1 MLMLLQHGTGNFWI
15 DNGLVVLSRLLTN
28 GNLPAPLNPLLQQLL
43 AGDKLPADVNPL
55 LQQLAEQVYQ
65 QTGKTE
71 VYWDEQSQQIK
82 TYNKRNW
89 QEPIGLFISVVD
101 SPPKKQVNDKEL
113 FTRPPN
119 AASLIRINPRGK
131 TKCDLC
137 GVDEVP
143 IESARLYLFPF
154 VVDPGKFG
162 NFYSVAKRGVKLC
175 PRCAVAGFAAFQ
187 SWLWRRQGNTYHF
200 FVFHTDLERLSALH
214 ESVLSPL
221 RLAEVKGGNFEV
233 DFFGEY
239 PSENLFA
246 LLLSLFKFLH
256 ARESG
261 GEVSPL
267 LAELT
272 GAQPVV
278 GNPIVVYAFSGEG
291 GKSFSMRA
299 FTQFDRFQLFYRL
312 YRRWIEALSANNPHS
327 VLAQVFRQFQH
338 KRQRTE
344 TIWREWVC
352 SAMLKQI
359 DPSPSI
365 EAFLYDVCTEIRRA
379 LSYGTLEMLRIYLQ
393 EVLKMDEKL
402 LNILKGFGYEL
413 GRVAAEK
420 SEMGLLY
427 ALRNAKNLDQFLD
440 VLNQIQFTLEKTIN
454 PELLRVEHG
463 ERIAGA
469 PWNRVKTLL
478 AIHAMNAY
486 LRTKYPTSEA
496 QSQEEVSHE

>member
-1 MLMLLQHGTGNFWI
+1 MTLLQKPTGNFWI
-15 DNGLVVLSRLLTN
+15 DNGLVVLNRLLSG
-28 GNLPAPLNPLLQQLL
+28 GNLPT
-43 AGDKLPADVNPL
+43 DVNPL
-55 LQQLAEQVYQ
+55 LQQLARDIYRE
-65 QTGKTE
+65 TGKTE
-71 VYWDEQSQQIK
+71 EYWDEQSQQVK

-89 QEPIGLFISVVD
+89 VEPVGLFINVVD
-101 SPPKKQVNDKEL
+101 SPPKKPVSGKEM
-113 FTRPPN
+113 FTRPPD
-119 AASLIRINPRGK
+119 AASMIRINPKGK
-131 TKCDLC
+131 AKCDLC
-137 GVDEVP
+137 DMDEAPV
-143 IESARLYLFPF
+143 ESARLYLFPF

-162 NFYSVAKRGVKLC
+162 NFYSVARRGVKLC

-221 RLAEVKGGNFEV
+221 RLAEVKGGNFKV

-246 LLLSLFKFLH
+246 LLLSLFKLLH
-256 ARESG
+256 ARESD
-261 GEVSPL
+261 GEMPPL

-278 GNPIVVYAFSGEG
+278 GNPIVVYAFSGTG

-299 FTQFDRFQLFYRL
+299 FTQFDRFQQFYRL
-312 YRRWIEALSANNPHS
+312 YCRWMEGLPVNNPHGA
-327 VLAQVFRQFQH
+327 LAQVFRQFQH

-352 SAMLKQI
+352 SAILKQT
-359 DPSPSI
+359 DPSPAI
-365 EAFLYDVCTEIRRA
+365 EAFLYDVCTEVRRA
-379 LSYGTLEMLRIYLQ
+379 LSYGTLEVLQIYLQ
-393 EVLKMDEKL
+393 EVLKMDERL
-402 LNILKGFGYEL
+402 LNIIKGFGYEL

-427 ALRNAKNLDQFLD
+427 ALRNAKNLDQFLE
-440 VLNQIQFTLEKTIN
+440 VLNQIQFTLERTIN
-454 PELLRVEHG
+454 PELLRVEPG
-463 ERIAGA
+463 ERIAGT

-486 LRTKYPTSEA
+486 LRTKYPASEA

>member
-1 MLMLLQHGTGNFWI
+1 MGLLEQGTGNFWI
-15 DNGLVVLSRLLTN
+15 DNGLVVLNRLL
-28 GNLPAPLNPLLQQLL
+28 G
-43 AGDKLPADVNPL
+43 GGELPADVNPV
-55 LQQLAEQVYQ
+55 LQRLTEQIYQ
-65 QTGKTE
+65 ETGKTE
-71 VYWDEQSQQIK
+71 QYWDEQSQQIK

-101 SPPKKQVNDKEL
+101 SPCKKRVGDKDM

-131 TKCDLC
+131 AECDLC
-137 GVDEVP
+137 GAEGPV
-143 IESARLYLFPF
+143 ESARLYLFPF

-175 PRCAVAGFAAFQ
+175 SRCAVAGFAAFQ

-200 FVFHTDLERLSALH
+200 FVFHTDLERLSTLH

-239 PSENLFA
+239 PYENLFA
-246 LLLSLFKFLH
+246 LLLNLFKFLYM
-256 ARESG
+256 RESE
-261 GEVSPL
+261 GELSPL

-299 FTQFDRFQLFYRL
+299 FTQFDRFQPFYCL
-312 YRRWIEALSANNPHS
+312 YCRWREALSVPNPHN

-379 LSYGTLEMLRIYLQ
+379 LSYGTLEVLQTYLQ
-393 EVLKMDEKL
+393 EVLKMEEKL

-427 ALRNAKNLDQFLD
+427 ALRNAKNLDQFLE

-454 PELLRVEHG
+454 LELLRVEPG

-486 LRTKYPTSEA
+486 LRTKYPASET
-496 QSQEEVSHE
+496 QSQEEVSP

>member
-1 MLMLLQHGTGNFWI
+1 MTLLEKPTGNFWV
-15 DNGLVVLSRLLTN
+15 DNGLVVLSRLLTD
-28 GNLPAPLNPLLQQLL
+28 GDLPDSVNPLLQQLVS
-43 AGDKLPADVNPL
+43 GGSPPDDVNPL
-55 LQQLAEQVYQ
+55 LQQLAERIYQ
-65 QTGKTE
+65 ETGKTE
-71 VYWDEQSQQIK
+71 LYWDEQSGQPK

-89 QEPIGLFISVVD
+89 QEPIGLFISAVD
-101 SPPKKQVNDKEL
+101 SPPKRLVGDKEM

-119 AASLIRINPRGK
+119 AASLIRIYPKGK
-131 TKCDLC
+131 AKCDLC
-137 GVDEVP
+137 DADGVPV
-143 IESARLYLFPF
+143 ESARLYLFPF

-162 NFYSVAKRGVKLC
+162 NFYSVARRGVKLC
-175 PRCAVAGFAAFQ
+175 SRCAVAGFAAFQ
-187 SWLWRRQGNTYHF
+187 SWLWRKQGSTYHF
-200 FVFHTDLERLSALH
+200 FVFHTDLDRLSALH
-214 ESVLSPL
+214 ESLITPL
-221 RLAEVKGGNFEV
+221 RQEEVKGGNFKV

-246 LLLSLFKFLH
+246 LLLSLFKLLH
-256 ARESG
+256 ARESD
-261 GEVSPL
+261 GEMPPL

-278 GNPIVVYAFSGEG
+278 GNPIVVYAFSGTG
-291 GKSFSMRA
+291 GKSFSTRA
-299 FTQFDRFQLFYRL
+299 FTQFDRFQQFYRL
-312 YRRWIEALSANNPHS
+312 YCRWIEGLPVNNPHRA
-327 VLAQVFRQFQH
+327 LAHVFRQFQH
-338 KRQRTE
+338 RRQRTEE

-352 SAMLKQI
+352 AAILKQT
-359 DPSPSI
+359 DPLPAI
-365 EAFLYDVCTEIRRA
+365 EAFLYDVCIEVRRA
-379 LSYGTLEMLRIYLQ
+379 LSYGTLEVLQIYLQ
-393 EVLKMDEKL
+393 EVLKMDERL
-402 LNILKGFGYEL
+402 LKIINGFGYEL

-454 PELLRVEHG
+454 PELLRVEPG

-486 LRTKYPTSEA
+486 LRTKYPASEA